1 VCGCCRHAPWRRLVF
16 SYVLIFCISNLC
28 ALHSLNKGLTPTPPT
43 KRLVLSRNYS
53 GTTNGLAKF
62 FYVRDTR
69 RAVGLDGFRLRHDM
83 MMKGPGHSSSGTV
96 FADAIAIGGY
106 NFDVSTLSFVR
117 TPLWNEERK
126 RHAAPNRLVG
136 AHAA

>member
-1 VCGCCRHAPWRRLVF
+1 MHTVGFTPWPPPVVAGVGRAVVAGTHHGVDCF
-16 SYVLIFCISNLC
+16 SSYVLIFCISNLC

-96 FADAIAIGGY
+96 FADAIGLGGY
-106 NFDVSTLSFVR
+106 NFGGLH
-117 TPLWNEERK
+117 EY
-126 RHAAPNRLVG
+126 A
-136 AHAA
+136 